1 MELKILEERK
11 NPLLKRT
18 EYRFEVTHG
27 TAATPTRD
35 NVRQELAKVTRTP
48 KERLVVERMN
58 AEFGIARSVGLAVA
72 YDTKEALAGTV
83 REHIQIRNGLKEK
96 KKPATPGES
105 APEAEAPK
113 AEAPKAE
120 APAAPAKK
128 E

>member
-27 TAATPTRD
+27 TAATPNRD
-35 NVRQELAKVTRTP
+35 NVRQELSRITRTP
-48 KERLVVERMN
+48 KERLVIERMH
-58 AEFGIARSVGLAVA
+58 AQFGIARSEGLAVA
-72 YDTKEALAGTV
+72 YQTKEALAGTV

-96 KKPATPGES
+96 PKPATPGES
-105 APEAEAPK
+105 APEAPKTEAPK
-113 AEAPKAE
+113 VE
-120 APAAPAKK
+120 APAAPPEKK